1 MKIMMK
7 KQFFGYHDALEIY
20 GAPKL
25 STEYVGKRPSERG
38 QRNHLQL
45 HLILVL
51 YELGRVADE
60 NLNKILND
68 NIDVSFNFNLSLTNV
83 LEQCRNDKTIYTILQ
98 LDQAFDLTSEIENWQ
113 ENFGIDKIIED
124 IKKQV
129 DETLDDITN
138 NIDISTFE
146 TQVDELSEILSEMIG
161 YINDEIIK
169 LNVNDVFDISQL
181 DGIVDQVYNISP
193 ELSIKV
199 QDIINEFNNFTETFD
214 NEKDKFKN
222 YLENDLYYGVS
233 LSSYNSYLS

>member
-1 MKIMMK
+1 M
-7 KQFFGYHDALEIY
+7 
-20 GAPKL
+20 
-25 STEYVGKRPSERG
+25 
-38 QRNHLQL
+38 
-45 HLILVL
+45 
-51 YELGRVADE
+51 ADK

>member
-1 MKIMMK
+1 M
-7 KQFFGYHDALEIY
+7 
-20 GAPKL
+20 
-25 STEYVGKRPSERG
+25 
-38 QRNHLQL
+38 
-45 HLILVL
+45 
-51 YELGRVADE
+51 ADE

-169 LNVNDVFDISQL
+169 LNVK
-181 DGIVDQVYNISP
+181 IVKNYIIFRCNIP
-193 ELSIKV
+193 QCVCSI
-199 QDIINEFNNFTETFD
+199 FNNCFAPME
-214 NEKDKFKN
+214 
-222 YLENDLYYGVS
+222 S
-233 LSSYNSYLS
+233 LCFFFSSESVKMKC

>member
-1 MKIMMK
+1 M
-7 KQFFGYHDALEIY
+7 
-20 GAPKL
+20 
-25 STEYVGKRPSERG
+25 
-38 QRNHLQL
+38 
-45 HLILVL
+45 
-51 YELGRVADE
+51 ADE

-83 LEQCRNDKTIYTILQ
+83 LEQCRNDETIYTILQ

-233 LSSYNSYLS
+233 LAINSYLH

>member
-1 MKIMMK
+1 MWC
-7 KQFFGYHDALEIY
+7 
-20 GAPKL
+20 
-25 STEYVGKRPSERG
+25 V
-38 QRNHLQL
+38 
-45 HLILVL
+45 
-51 YELGRVADE
+51 GRVADE

-83 LEQCRNDKTIYTILQ
+83 LEQCRNDETIYTILQ

-113 ENFGIDKIIED
+113 DNFGIDKIIED

>member
-1 MKIMMK
+1 
-7 KQFFGYHDALEIY
+7 
-20 GAPKL
+20 
-25 STEYVGKRPSERG
+25 
-38 QRNHLQL
+38 
-45 HLILVL
+45 
-51 YELGRVADE
+51 
-60 NLNKILND
+60 
-68 NIDVSFNFNLSLTNV
+68 
-83 LEQCRNDKTIYTILQ
+83 
-98 LDQAFDLTSEIENWQ
+98 
-113 ENFGIDKIIED
+113 
-124 IKKQV
+124 
-129 DETLDDITN
+129 
-138 NIDISTFE
+138 
-146 TQVDELSEILSEMIG
+146 MIG

>member
-1 MKIMMK
+1 MWC
-7 KQFFGYHDALEIY
+7 
-20 GAPKL
+20 
-25 STEYVGKRPSERG
+25 V
-38 QRNHLQL
+38 
-45 HLILVL
+45 
-51 YELGRVADE
+51 GRVADE

-83 LEQCRNDKTIYTILQ
+83 LEQCRNDETIYTILQ

>member
-1 MKIMMK
+1 M
-7 KQFFGYHDALEIY
+7 
-20 GAPKL
+20 
-25 STEYVGKRPSERG
+25 
-38 QRNHLQL
+38 
-45 HLILVL
+45 
-51 YELGRVADE
+51 ADE

-83 LEQCRNDKTIYTILQ
+83 LEQCRNDETIYTILQ

-233 LSSYNSYLS
+233 LSRQLP